1 MTMMRRLLLFGLI
14 PFLGC
19 EEESLPP
26 QVVEASVESAEP
38 KSPIP
43 PRPKDAPTGSA
54 FLKTTAGLSI
64 PDREKEILAQI
75 TSGNIPDFLRTFV
88 EATASFA
95 DTTGTSHTIAYS
107 VMPDYLAIGSNEDF
121 VRIPMNSHTA
131 QKIADLFEC
140 SLITRKMVN
149 DVWKQA
155 SVKLAPIPMTPGAQM
170 LSNDYFGKH
179 QKLIE
184 AARAGKPL
192 GALTAGQKKDVVI
205 SNKLVAKP
213 KSVAIYGWHKLT
225 GTPIQPLST
234 VHEWTYAD
242 YSHGIRLAKKTATVD
257 GKSILVAD
265 VLQSA
270 TLHSLLSDEGVLS
283 SPRIPGVPP
292 P

>member
-1 MTMMRRLLLFGLI
+1 MTRFLALLWMLPIG
-14 PFLGC
+14 GC
-19 EEESLPP
+19 GDDSSTPVP
-26 QVVEASVESAEP
+26 QEVQGTVES

-43 PRPKDAPTGSA
+43 PRPNGALTGSQ
-54 FLKTTAGLSI
+54 FLAKTANLSV
-64 PDREKEILAQI
+64 PNREKEILAQI
-75 TSGNIPDFLRTFV
+75 SSGNIPDFLRTFV
-88 EATASFA
+88 DVTVSSI
-95 DTTGTSHTIAYS
+95 DQSGTTHTIVYS

-121 VRIPMNSHTA
+121 ARIPMNSHTA

-155 SVKLAPIPMTPGAQM
+155 TVKLAPIPMTPGAQM

-179 QKLIE
+179 QQSIE
-184 AARAGKPL
+184 KARAGKPL

-205 SNKLVAKP
+205 SNALLKKP
-213 KSVAIYGWHKLT
+213 QSVAIYGWHKLN
-225 GTPIQPLST
+225 GVPIQPLST
-234 VHEWTYAD
+234 VHSYTYAD
-242 YSHGIRLAKKTATVD
+242 YSHGVRPASRTAKVD
-257 GKSILVAD
+257 GKPMLLTD

-270 TLHSLLSDEGVLS
+270 TLHPLLSDEGVMA